1 MRRHT
6 VIVALLASG
15 LTGGC
20 ADYQF
25 TVNEKVL
32 YRPAP
37 LFVDYEIADAAL
49 LQCVNQHIE
58 DARITS
64 AEQLTALNCSHAGI
78 EKLEGIEIFTGL
90 TRLKLSGNAIVDGT
104 ALAALPALRELALD
118 ANQIA
123 TAEPLLPLQTLAI
136 LDLRDNEGMDCG
148 AAATLAAR
156 PGLDLRLPA
165 QCLSSGPVEG

>member
-6 VIVALLASG
+6 FIAALLACAM
-15 LTGGC
+15 TGGC

-37 LFVDYEIADAAL
+37 LFVDYQIADAAL
-49 LQCVNQHIE
+49 LQCINQHIE

-78 EKLEGIEIFTGL
+78 EKLDGIETFTGL
-90 TRLKLSGNAIVDGT
+90 THLKLTGNAITDST

-118 ANQIA
+118 ANRIT
-123 TAEPLLPLQTLAI
+123 TAEPLLPLQTLAS

-148 AAATLAAR
+148 AAAILAAR
-156 PGLDLRLPA
+156 PTLELRLPA
-165 QCLSSGPVEG
+165 QCLGNGRVEG